1 MGNFRLFAKLALG
14 VSIVVVTTESCD
26 KENKNEFVPHADV
39 EFSMKLS
46 EQRQSHEFIWHYTS
60 SGKLCCDEQKLQEL
74 WVTFWNEC
82 ILEATSDDIKFD
94 GVNFSSSHPEYVRI
108 EKIDERTCRLVY
120 VSDCPEGQEIEIS
133 VSTDNIRKSFRVHSK
148 SCIGIQGVL
157 VSINGKE
164 LILPFKGED
173 SGSHDTVLEPIVKDV
188 RTYEGDLFEIVG
200 LLPENASFRYVKRF
214 TSSPITLTAK
224 EDIYGAWPKD
234 ELGIYNVDWS
244 EIQGRK
250 TWFPGQAPN
259 FFIKL
264 KIETDSRRPDKTKP
278 SPRLWQTYMRGRHT
292 DPANDQEW

>member
-14 VSIVVVTTESCD
+14 VSIAVAGTSCD
-26 KENKNEFVPHADV
+26 KENKNEFVPHADA
-39 EFSMKLS
+39 EFSMQIS
-46 EQRQSHEFIWHYTS
+46 ELRQSHEFIWHYTQDGRLS
-60 SGKLCCDEQKLQEL
+60 CLEQNLQEL

-82 ILEATSDDIKFD
+82 ILESYSDDDKFD
-94 GVNFSSSHPEYVRI
+94 GVNFSSSHPELVRI
-108 EKIDERTCRLVY
+108 EKIDERSCRLVY
-120 VSDCPEGQEIEIS
+120 VADSPEGMEIEIS
-133 VSTDNIRKSFRVHSK
+133 AFTDNIRKSFKIFSK
-148 SCIGIQGVL
+148 SSIGIRGIR
-157 VSINGKE
+157 VSVNGNE

-173 SGSHDTVLEPIVKDV
+173 SGNQDTVLEPLVKDV
-188 RTYEGDLFEIVG
+188 RTYEGDLFEIVD
-200 LLPENASFRYVKRF
+200 LVPENASFRYVKRF

-278 SPRLWQTYMRGRHT
+278 SPRLWQTYLRGRHT